1 MQIHSKKHSIFLS
14 NEFHLDLGCDMI
26 RIMSENFSDPRVQPG
41 FWVAINLLS
50 RSGESEHLEFDLVPD
65 EQADYQAGFLGAS
78 TPLAKAILG
87 EKAGITVPYFT
98 DELMAIEI
106 VSIRESTRT
115 PAPDAAIRR
124 DAAVQN
130 AKDQIEF
137 TNAVLFAASVDT
149 KWGAYDAD
157 GLDYENWKERQPKD
171 AGAKDEEG

>member
-1 MQIHSKKHSIFLS
+1 
-14 NEFHLDLGCDMI
+14 MI
-26 RIMSENFSDPRVQPG
+26 RTMSKNISDPCVQLG
-41 FWVAINLLS
+41 TCIAIKLLA
-50 RSGESEHLEFDLVPD
+50 RSGESERLEFDLVSD
-65 EQADYQAGFLGAS
+65 EQADYQAGFLGTS

-106 VSIRESTRT
+106 LSIRESTRT
-115 PAPDAAIRR
+115 PAADAALRR

-149 KWGAYDAD
+149 KWGSYDAD
-157 GLDYENWKERQPKD
+157 GLDYENWKARQPKD
-171 AGAKDEEG
+171 TASTDEED